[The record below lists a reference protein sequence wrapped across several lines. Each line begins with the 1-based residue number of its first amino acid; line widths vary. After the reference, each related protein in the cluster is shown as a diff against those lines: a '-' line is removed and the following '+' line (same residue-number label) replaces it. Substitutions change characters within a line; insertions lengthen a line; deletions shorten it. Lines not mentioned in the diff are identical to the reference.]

1 MEFNGGSLEADH
13 LCVLVH
19 GLWGNPNHMRSIAK
33 ALRAAYPEERL
44 YILVAERN
52 KGSFTYDGIELGG
65 ERVCVEIEEELEKIR
80 SRGGKVAKLSIVGYS
95 LGGLVAR
102 YAVGLLH
109 AKGVFDQVEPVNF
122 TTFVTPHLGVRSPS
136 RGWHNH
142 VWNVL
147 GARTLS
153 MSGRQLFT
161 IDNFRGTG
169 RPLLA
174 ILADPDS
181 IFMSGLKRF
190 KRRTLY
196 TNIVNDRSAVYY
208 TTGISKTEPFTD
220 MSKVKANYLEG
231 YEDVILDPRNPV
243 SPLVPKESTRLRLA
257 SATEMCLSLFKK
269 WPLVVALVIFI
280 PVGFAAFLVN
290 ALVQTFRS
298 SRRIKLHEQGLAGI
312 QVQNYRVPIW
322 IKEIRGAVEDAYE
335 NLNSSQDQ
343 SYLRSSDDEGDYS
356 DMDREETE
364 ILALERKQS
373 HPSLPTLALAPYQFA
388 MISALDNLGW
398 RKYPVWIHKHMH
410 SHAAI
415 IVQDAIIDIDTAAAT
430 TSRKRKRITKVTTTA
445 LTTPTSVTKPEG
457 RARTAKTEEEEVELR
472 SPSRKHKQ
480 QRKPA
485 RKTVDPA
492 TGAAR
497 VSPPSDWEA
506 VYAAVKAMRTAPGGV
521 AANAAVDTMGCERLA
536 AADASPRDRRFHT
549 LVALML
555 SSQTKDTTNAVAM
568 RRLQTELPAHEPGA
582 PPGLNLENMLAVD
595 PDVLNGLIWAV
606 GFHNNKTRYLK
617 QAAVILRD
625 KWGGDIP
632 DTIEGLVSLPGV
644 GPKMAYLCLSA
655 AWDRT
660 EGIGVDVHVHRITNL
675 WSWHSTKNPEETRA
689 ALESWLPR
697 DRWREINW
705 LLVGFGQT
713 VCLPVGRRCGEC
725 ELGLDGL
732 CRAAERK
739 KVVEGRKAREAKIEA
754 KGDGDLVVK
763 VKEEDEEAEKDVV
776 VNEPR

>member
-1 MEFNGGSLEADH
+1 MEFNGGSLAADH

-19 GLWGNPNHMRSIAK
+19 GLWGNPNHMRSVAK
-33 ALRAAYPEERL
+33 ALRAAYPEEQL

-102 YAVGLLH
+102 YAIGLLH

-122 TTFVTPHLGVRSPS
+122 TTFVTPHLGVRTPS

-196 TNIVNDRSAVYY
+196 TNIANDRTAVYY
-208 TTGISKTEPFTD
+208 TTGISKTDPFTD

-243 SPLVPKESTRLRLA
+243 SPLAPKESTALA
-257 SATEMCLSLFKK
+257 SATEMCLWLFKK
-269 WPLVVALVIFI
+269 APLVVALAIFI
-280 PVGFAAFLVN
+280 PVGFVAFLVN
-290 ALVQTFRS
+290 SLVQTFRS

-356 DMDREETE
+356 DLDREETE

-388 MISALDNLGW
+388 MVSALDNLGW
-398 RKYPVWIHKHMH
+398 RKYPVWIHKSGH

-415 IVQDAIIDIDTAAAT
+415 IV
-430 TSRKRKRITKVTTTA
+430 RM
-445 LTTPTSVTKPEG
+445 E
-457 RARTAKTEEEEVELR
+457 
-472 SPSRKHKQ
+472 
-480 QRKPA
+480 KPA
-485 RKTVDPA
+485 FSE
-492 TGAAR
+492 G
-497 VSPPSDWEA
+497 
-506 VYAAVKAMRTAPGGV
+506 YI
-521 AANAAVDTMGCERLA
+521 
-536 AADASPRDRRFHT
+536 
-549 LVALML
+549 
-555 SSQTKDTTNAVAM
+555 
-568 RRLQTELPAHEPGA
+568 
-582 PPGLNLENMLAVD
+582 
-595 PDVLNGLIWAV
+595 VLK
-606 GFHNNKTRYLK
+606 H
-617 QAAVILRD
+617 
-625 KWGGDIP
+625 
-632 DTIEGLVSLPGV
+632 
-644 GPKMAYLCLSA
+644 
-655 AWDRT
+655 
-660 EGIGVDVHVHRITNL
+660 
-675 WSWHSTKNPEETRA
+675 
-689 ALESWLPR
+689 WL
-697 DRWREINW
+697 
-705 LLVGFGQT
+705 
-713 VCLPVGRRCGEC
+713 
-725 ELGLDGL
+725 
-732 CRAAERK
+732 
-739 KVVEGRKAREAKIEA
+739 
-754 KGDGDLVVK
+754 
-763 VKEEDEEAEKDVV
+763 KEEFMI
-776 VNEPR
+776 